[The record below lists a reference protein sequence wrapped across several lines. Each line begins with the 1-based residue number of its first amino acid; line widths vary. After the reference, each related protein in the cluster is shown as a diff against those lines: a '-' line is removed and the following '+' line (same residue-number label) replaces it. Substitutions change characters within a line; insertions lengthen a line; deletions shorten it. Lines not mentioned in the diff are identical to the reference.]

1 MMNRFFT
8 LLLAASCLTAVG
20 QVQGDVNGDGC
31 VHLNDLLDVLV
42 SFGNCHSNDT
52 AWLCGQP
59 LLYQGYEYET
69 IAIGEQCW
77 FAENLRAEQYA
88 NGDNIAVASD
98 MQQWFD
104 FADMGMATRYK
115 AFEYVMG
122 ATGICSDFSF
132 YDDFDS
138 GAMRSIFGN
147 LYNQAAVD
155 DARQVCPS
163 GWRLPSAFEWND
175 ALEAG
180 AMQLSIN
187 GVDQVQWCFGSGGDG
202 TGLNIKPSGRYEG
215 GFMLFQ
221 HAGRNAYFWTS
232 TSLEEFN
239 SDWSDSRIVVSRGYW
254 NYSILPSEWIGVL
267 VANNTD
273 GLSVRCIKD

>member
-31 VHLNDLLDVLV
+31 VQLNDLLDVLV

-59 LLYQGYEYET
+59 LVYQGYEYET

-88 NGDNIAVASD
+88 NGDNIAMAFD

-104 FADMGMATRYK
+104 FADLGMTTRYNDFDY
-115 AFEYVMG
+115 AVGTYS
-122 ATGICSDFSF
+122 TCSDFSF
-132 YDDFDS
+132 YDDFDAE
-138 GAMRSIFGN
+138 AMRSIFGN

-155 DARQVCPS
+155 DARKVCPS

-180 AMQLSIN
+180 AMQLSMN
-187 GVDQVQWCFGSGGDG
+187 EVDQVQWCFGSGGNG
-202 TGLNIKPSGRYEG
+202 SGLNIMPSGRYIG
-215 GFMLFQ
+215 AFMRFE
-221 HAGRNAYFWTS
+221 HAGQNAYFWTS
-232 TSLEEFN
+232 TSLADFN
-239 SDWSDSRIVVSRGYW
+239 SDWSDYRLVVSRGYW
-254 NYSILPSEWIGVL
+254 NLPFLPVEGGGVL
-267 VANNTD
+267 GADYAD
-273 GLSVRCIKD
+273 GLSVRCVKD